1 MDTRQLQINTGSS
14 ASKLTFY
21 QHHYFLGSKLASNF
35 HNSVRYEVHRNK
47 FLAGLCLD
55 LMIQNCNLTT
65 YKAARYI
72 YIYIYIYMLP
82 FY

>member
-21 QHHYFLGSKLASNF
+21 RHHYFLGSKLASNF
-35 HNSVRYEVHRNK
+35 HSVRYELHRNK

-55 LMIQNCNLTT
+55 LMIHKCNQA
-65 YKAARYI
+65 KAKVWVLGQMSLKA
-72 YIYIYIYMLP
+72 P
-82 FY
+82 